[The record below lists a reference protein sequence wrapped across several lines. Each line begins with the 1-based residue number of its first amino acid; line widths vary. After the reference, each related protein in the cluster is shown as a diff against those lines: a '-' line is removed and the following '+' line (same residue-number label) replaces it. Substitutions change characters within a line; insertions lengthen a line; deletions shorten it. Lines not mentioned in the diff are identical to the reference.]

1 MAMTPAD
8 VLKLVKD
15 KEVKFVD
22 FRFTDTKGKEQH
34 VSVPASQ
41 FTMDKFESGHAFDGS
56 SIAGW
61 KGIEASDMLLMPDAN
76 SARLDPFTDETVLN
90 ISCDVIEPSTGKGY
104 ERDPRSLA
112 KRAEAYLKSSGIGD
126 VAYFGPEPEFFIFDS
141 VTWNVDMSG
150 CFVKIDSEEA
160 PWSSG
165 KEFEGGNMAH
175 RAPVKGGYFP
185 VPPID
190 TMQDIRNAMC
200 MMLEAQGVEVEVH
213 HHEVATPGQCEI
225 GTRFESLVKR
235 ADWNQIL
242 KYTVQMVAASYG
254 KTATFMPKPVVGDN
268 GSGMH
273 CHQSVW
279 KNGENLFA
287 GNGYAGLSEFALYYI
302 GGIIKHAK
310 ALNAIT
316 NPGTNS
322 YKRLVPGFEAPIN
335 LAYSARNRS
344 ASIRIPY
351 VNSPKARRIEVRF
364 PDPTANPY
372 LAFSAMLMAGLDG
385 VQNKIHPG
393 DPIDKNLYDLPPE
406 EAKKVP
412 NVCSS
417 LDMALDALDR
427 DREFLTR
434 GGVFT
439 NDFIDAYIEL
449 KMQEVTRFRMTT
461 HPVEFDLY
469 YSL

>member
-1 MAMTPAD
+1 MVVAD
-8 VLKLVKD
+8 VMKMMKD
-15 KEVKFVD
+15 NDVKFVD
-22 FRFTDTKGKEQH
+22 FRFTDTRGKEQH
-34 VSVPASQ
+34 VSVPAKAFNNEK
-41 FTMDKFESGHAFDGS
+41 FTEGHAFDGS

-61 KGIEASDMLLMPDAN
+61 KGIQASDMLLMPDPDTAVM
-76 SARLDPFTDETVLN
+76 DPFRDEPTLN
-90 ISCDVIEPSTGKGY
+90 ITCDVVEPSDGKGY
-104 ERDPRSLA
+104 DRDPRSLA

-126 VAYFGPEPEFFIFDS
+126 TAYFGPEPEFFIFDS
-141 VTWNVDMSG
+141 VTWNVGMSG
-150 CFVKIDSEEA
+150 CFVKINSEEA

-165 KEFEGGNMAH
+165 LDIDGGNMGH
-175 RAPVKGGYFP
+175 RPPVKGGYFP
-185 VPPID
+185 VPPVD
-190 TMQDIRNAMC
+190 SFQDMRSAMC
-200 MMLEAQGVEVEVH
+200 IAMEQMGVEVEVH
-213 HHEVATPGQCEI
+213 HHEVAAPGQCEI
-225 GTRFESLVKR
+225 GTKYEKLVKR
-235 ADWNQIL
+235 ADWLQIM
-242 KYTVQMVAASYG
+242 KYCIHNVAHSYG
-254 KTATFMPKPVVGDN
+254 HTATFMPKPIVGDN

-273 CHQSVW
+273 VHQSIW
-279 KNGENLFA
+279 KDGNNLFA
-287 GNGYAGLSEFALYYI
+287 GNGYAGLSETALYYI

-344 ASIRIPY
+344 ASIRIPF
-351 VNSPKARRIEVRF
+351 VQSAKARRIEVRF

-372 LAFSAMLMAGLDG
+372 LAFSAMMMAGLDG
-385 VQNKIHPG
+385 IQNKIHPG

-417 LDMALDALDR
+417 LDMALEHLEK

-434 GGVFT
+434 GGVFS
-439 NDFIDAYIEL
+439 NDMLDAYIEL
-449 KMQEVTRFRMTT
+449 KMEEVTRFRMTT
-461 HPVEFDLY
+461 HPVEFDMY

>member
-1 MAMTPAD
+1 MAVAD
-8 VLKLVKD
+8 VMKMLKD
-15 KEVKFVD
+15 DEVKFVD
-22 FRFTDTKGKEQH
+22 LRFTDTRGKEQH
-34 VSVPASQ
+34 VSVPVKAFDESK
-41 FTMDKFESGHAFDGS
+41 FTDGHAFDGS

-61 KGIEASDMLLMPDAN
+61 KGIEASDMLLMPDPD
-76 SARLDPFTDETVLN
+76 SARMDPFTDEPVLN
-90 ISCDVIEPSTGKGY
+90 LTCDVVEPSDGKGY
-104 ERDPRSLA
+104 DRDPRSIA
-112 KRAEAYLKSSGIGD
+112 KRGEAYLKSTGLGD
-126 VAYFGPEPEFFIFDS
+126 TAYFGPEPEFFIFDS

-150 CFVKIDSEEA
+150 CSVKIKSEEA

-165 KEFEGGNMAH
+165 EEYEGGNMAH

-190 TMQDIRNAMC
+190 TLQDIRNAMC
-200 MMLEAQGVEVEVH
+200 LAMEQQGVEIEVH
-213 HHEVATPGQCEI
+213 HHEVAAAGQCEI
-225 GTRFESLVKR
+225 GTKFEKLVKR
-235 ADWNQIL
+235 ADWMQIL

-254 KTATFMPKPVVGDN
+254 KTATFMPKPIVGDN

-273 CHQSVW
+273 VHQSIW
-279 KNGENLFA
+279 KGGQNLFS
-287 GNGYAGLSEFALYYI
+287 GNGYAGLSEFALHYI

-335 LAYSARNRS
+335 LAYSSRNRS
-344 ASIRIPY
+344 AACRIPY
-351 VNSPKARRIEVRF
+351 VTNPKARRVEVRF
-364 PDPTANPY
+364 PDATCNPY
-372 LAFSAMLMAGLDG
+372 FAFTAMMMAGLDG

-393 DPIDKNLYDLPPE
+393 DPIDKNLYDLPPSQ
-406 EAKKVP
+406 AKKVP

-417 LDMALDALDR
+417 LDMALEHLDK

-434 GGVFT
+434 GGVFS
-439 NDFIDAYIEL
+439 DDMLDAYIAL
-449 KMQEVTRFRMTT
+449 KMEEVTRFRMTT
-461 HPVEFDLY
+461 HPVEFEMY